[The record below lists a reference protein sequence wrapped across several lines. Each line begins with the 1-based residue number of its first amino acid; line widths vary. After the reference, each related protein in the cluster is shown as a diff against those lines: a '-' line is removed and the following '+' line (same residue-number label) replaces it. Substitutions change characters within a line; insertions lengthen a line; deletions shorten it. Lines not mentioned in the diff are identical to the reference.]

1 MEGTDP
7 LQRTPTQRKR
17 KLTARLTDATE
28 REELEVANSG
38 KPAAFTSTSELRE
51 WPLKVVQSL
60 CGQDT
65 PGDQELSLRLK
76 QHFLRGIVLNTD
88 YSGIDC
94 PREALELAERSLY
107 TLHGVQ
113 CVDAKSAVSVGRTC
127 DKGTLQKKVQVALS
141 HTFEESRRCHFED
154 LLDRLPETGREWIR
168 AATPEKTASKAVRA
182 TAFSNIS
189 KWDRLASIFSKIAH
203 VFSWHDGPELHGW
216 PHRRRRVLAALISK
230 ETMEWLGS
238 PSLTDLQADYKER
251 FHRQMC
257 ADGSI
262 LLQASF
268 EDRVQEMHTLAQLR
282 KNNVSL
288 EEMGN
293 VMADSNHGKE
303 VARLTLPPGGIDRL
317 AQWEQEFKDRRASD
331 QSLSGPVQLFN
342 RNVDKCSFAAGPA
355 GSRLWPTQLTHGTVI
370 AFKTNED
377 GEVS

>member
-1 MEGTDP
+1 MH
-7 LQRTPTQRKR
+7 
-17 KLTARLTDATE
+17 
-28 REELEVANSG
+28 
-38 KPAAFTSTSELRE
+38 
-51 WPLKVVQSL
+51 QSL
-60 CGQDT
+60 LSSKPDSESDTSRTRINTAGVTCHAWSSEGKGEGAAHESEIPLAVWLGETMYLFEQGAQDVVFLECT
-65 PGDQELSLRLK
+65 PRFPAQ
-76 QHFLRGIVLNTD
+76 
-88 YSGIDC
+88 
-94 PREALELAERSLY
+94 
-107 TLHGVQ
+107 
-113 CVDAKSAVSVGRTC
+113 
-127 DKGTLQKKVQVALS
+127 
-141 HTFEESRRCHFED
+141 
-154 LLDRLPETGREWIR
+154 
-168 AATPEKTASKAVRA
+168 
-182 TAFSNIS
+182 
-189 KWDRLASIFSKIAH
+189 DRLASIFSKIAH

-238 PSLTDLQADYKER
+238 PSLIDLQADYKER

-331 QSLSGPVQLFN
+331 QSLSAFLCDVDHSVNTKGRLRGKPLRKSLF
-342 RNVDKCSFAAGPA
+342 
-355 GSRLWPTQLTHGTVI
+355 HG
-370 AFKTNED
+370 
-377 GEVS
+377 